1 MNRKRR
7 NRRRWLLLI
16 LLAFLVLL
24 VVLIRVRYVPYVR
37 QAARTR
43 VTNAVSN
50 AVNQAVDDEIA
61 SDQVDY
67 SEMAVLEKDAD
78 GKITAVR
85 TDMAQANR
93 LKSEIM
99 QLLEKRI
106 MEISSEKLSVPLGSV
121 LLPELFSGQGPRVPV
136 RIVSMLTSDADFS
149 TRFSQA
155 GINQTLQ
162 QVTMTVTVRV
172 TMMTPVG
179 TETTEVSTDTVIA
192 ETVIVGT
199 VPDSYFQLG

>member
-1 MNRKRR
+1 
-7 NRRRWLLLI
+7 
-16 LLAFLVLL
+16 
-24 VVLIRVRYVPYVR
+24 
-37 QAARTR
+37 
-43 VTNAVSN
+43 
-50 AVNQAVDDEIA
+50 
-61 SDQVDY
+61 
-67 SEMAVLEKDAD
+67 
-78 GKITAVR
+78 
-85 TDMAQANR
+85 
-93 LKSEIM
+93 
-99 QLLEKRI
+99 

>member
-99 QLLEKRI
+99 QLLEK
-106 MEISSEKLSVPLGSV
+106 
-121 LLPELFSGQGPRVPV
+121 
-136 RIVSMLTSDADFS
+136 
-149 TRFSQA
+149 
-155 GINQTLQ
+155 
-162 QVTMTVTVRV
+162 
-172 TMMTPVG
+172 
-179 TETTEVSTDTVIA
+179 
-192 ETVIVGT
+192 
-199 VPDSYFQLG
+199 